1 MLILER
7 KLGTSIII
15 NGNIRVYYSSYNH
28 QTGKIKIGIDAPKNV
43 TVDREEIHQ
52 RKLDGVPRNAN
63 SQ

>member
-7 KLGTSIII
+7 KLGESIII
-15 NGNIRVYYSSYNH
+15 NGNIQVLYSSYNCH
-28 QTGKIKIGIDAPKNV
+28 TGKIKLGIEAPKDI

-63 SQ
+63 T